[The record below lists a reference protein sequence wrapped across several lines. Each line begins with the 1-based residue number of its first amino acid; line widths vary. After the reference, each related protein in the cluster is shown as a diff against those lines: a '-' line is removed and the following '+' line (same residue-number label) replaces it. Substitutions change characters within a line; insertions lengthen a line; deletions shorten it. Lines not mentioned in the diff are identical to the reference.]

1 MTVSYNRF
9 QIANFNNQRLRKGTS
24 DFEVHLGYVCVSDG
38 QEVSP
43 AVAKFFKAD
52 VAQIQCW
59 DCQQQNVPIPAEDEL
74 KGILP
79 IKTPEK
85 LTRQ

>member
-1 MTVSYNRF
+1 MTVTYNRF
-9 QIANFNNQRLRKGTS
+9 QIANFNNKRLRRGAS

-43 AVAKFFKAD
+43 AVAKFFHDD
-52 VAQIQCW
+52 VAGIQCY
-59 DCQQQNVPIPAEDEL
+59 DCQQQNVLIPSESEL

-79 IKTPEK
+79 ITSH
-85 LTRQ
+85 R